1 MRRRGRGTVL
11 LLSALGSWVAGIQA
25 WPPPPAT
32 PDVTTTPGIWA
43 ASPVADPAAI
53 LDQAM
58 ARLADDA
65 AAKVTSPVKV
75 RFVDPSGP
83 ALLAGPVRITVDAQT
98 SDDAR
103 IVRVSLY
110 IDGAL
115 LSVLES
121 APLTLTWDAGRT
133 AGTIHTLKAVAEDSA
148 GRQGEAVL
156 TTRPLAA
163 AQYEDVRLVTVYASV
178 RDAHGKP
185 VLDLPRQAFT
195 LKEDGVVQSISTFA
209 PARVPITVALLV
221 DTSASMRLGGRIDLA
236 RRGAIAF
243 VDAMSADDRLLVMH
257 FDDRLYGGD
266 APVADRKQAKEQ
278 LQAITPGGGTALY
291 DALYTAAER
300 LTGIEGRRAIVLLSD
315 GRDQALS
322 DNEPGSLHIFEEA
335 LERVQRSD
343 AAVYAIGLGRRL
355 DQEMDLEQ
363 RRSLKDMLDMLARQ
377 TGGRSYFPEHPGVL
391 EQVYRQIAADL
402 KDQYLLAYAS
412 SNTAHDGKWR
422 SIAVA
427 VSDPALKVVA
437 RAGYFAPGTAS

>member
-1 MRRRGRGTVL
+1 VSRRRGASPRRATVL
-11 LLSALGSWVAGIQA
+11 LISALGSWIAGIQA
-25 WPPPPAT
+25 WPLPPAQ
-32 PDVTTTPGIWA
+32 
-43 ASPVADPAAI
+43 PANI
-53 LDQAM
+53 
-58 ARLADDA
+58 LADAMGTDA
-65 AAKVTSPVKV
+65 AASPVKV

-83 ALLAGPVRITVDAQT
+83 ALLSGPVRITVDAQT
-98 SDDAR
+98 SEDAR
-103 IVRVSLY
+103 IVRVSLS
-110 IDGAL
+110 IDGSL

-121 APLTLTWDAGRT
+121 SPYTLTWDAGK
-133 AGTIHTLKAVAEDSA
+133 ASAAVHTLKAVAEDSA
-148 GRQGEAVL
+148 GRRGEAVL
-156 TTRPLAA
+156 TTRPLPS
-163 AQYEDVRLVTVYASV
+163 AQYEEVRLVTVYAAVS
-178 RDAHGKP
+178 DARGRP
-185 VLDLPRQAFT
+185 VLDLPRDAFT
-195 LKEDGVVQSISTFA
+195 LKEDGVAQTISTFA

-243 VDAMSADDRLLVMH
+243 VDAMSPDDRLLVMH
-257 FDDRLYGGD
+257 FDDTLHGGD
-266 APVADRKQAKEQ
+266 APVADRRQAKDQ
-278 LQAITPGGGTALY
+278 LEAITPGGGTALY
-291 DALYTAAER
+291 DALYSAAER

-391 EQVYRQIAADL
+391 EQVYRQVAADL

-412 SNTAHDGKWR
+412 TNTAHDGRWR

-427 VSDPALKVVA
+427 VNNPALKVVA
-437 RAGYFAPGTAS
+437 RAGYFAPGAAS